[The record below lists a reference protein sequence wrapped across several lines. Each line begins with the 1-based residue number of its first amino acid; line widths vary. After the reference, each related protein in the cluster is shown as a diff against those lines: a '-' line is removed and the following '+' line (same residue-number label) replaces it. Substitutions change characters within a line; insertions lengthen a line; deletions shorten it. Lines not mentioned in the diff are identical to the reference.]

1 LVAINPNTGKKYCDL
16 FCFMCE
22 GFVLKPCVMTDTGD
36 SMRML
41 MANCMGHGILLDD
54 YEPTSEYWK
63 EYLVLTPDVVENAGE
78 YPVYVLQ
85 KKGVQVRET
94 CH

>member
-1 LVAINPNTGKKYCDL
+1 
-16 FCFMCE
+16 
-22 GFVLKPCVMTDTGD
+22 
-36 SMRML
+36 
-41 MANCMGHGILLDD
+41 MGHGILLDD